1 MILDKLFQVMADR
14 QASDI
19 FICAGAPIHIKIQ
32 GNTVPVNQQIMD
44 SAMIEKI
51 AAELMNPE
59 QANSLRGDE
68 GDEPLVRRPQAR
80 QFPHQ
85 PVPQRAS
92 ISIVVRYILGNI
104 PALDSLL
111 LPPVLADLVMERR
124 GLILIVGS
132 TGSGKS
138 TTIASML
145 DHRNSN
151 CSGHILTIEDPI
163 EYLFKHK
170 KSLVNQREIGMDTLG
185 WDNALKNAMRQA
197 PDCILIGEIRDQ
209 ETMQAA
215 IAYAQTGHLCLG
227 TLHANNSYH
236 ALNRVINFFPLDSRG
251 SAVHGPLGQPEGDRF
266 ATPGEEKGRQADAGR
281 RSPAEQLS
289 RAGTDR
295 ERRRPGPQGSDGT
308 EPRTRIADLRAGSL
322 PPLPRNVI
330 TLQEALLNADS
341 PTNLSWL
348 INNHEAP
355 PAPRRDGKADDIG
368 LDLRRPT
375 PAALRTRSSPSA
387 STTLTAVA
395 AEPAQMSKDSSRS
408 SRTGDACT
416 RSSGRATD
424 RLSLGHPRRRRLPAI
439 IAGRLE
445 AIGFACE
452 FIKRGG
458 VSNLWARRGDSR
470 PLLCFAGHTD
480 VVPSGPLE
488 QWHSDPFQPTTRTA
502 CCMDAAPPT

>member
-32 GNTVPVNQQIMD
+32 GNTVPVNQQVMD
-44 SAMIEKI
+44 SMMIEKI
-51 AAELMNPE
+51 AAELLTPE
-59 QANSLRGDE
+59 QANAFEATKEMNLSFG
-68 GDEPLVRRPQAR
+68 
-80 QFPHQ
+80 
-85 PVPQRAS
+85 VPKLGNFRINLFQQRAS
-92 ISIVVRYILGNI
+92 ISIVIRYILGNI

-111 LPPVLADLVMERR
+111 LPPVLADLVMEKR

-145 DHRNSN
+145 DHRNAQ

-236 ALNRVINFFPLDSRG
+236 ALNRVINFFPIDSRSSLYMDLSVSLKAIISQRLVKKKDGKLAPAVEVLLNSYHVQELIESGNVPALKEAMEQSLAPG
-251 SAVHGPLGQPEGDRF
+251 SQTF
-266 ATPGEEKGRQADAGR
+266 
-281 RSPAEQLS
+281 EQ
-289 RAGTDR
+289 
-295 ERRRPGPQGSDGT
+295 
-308 EPRTRIADLRAGSL
+308 DLYRLYSS
-322 PPLPRNVI
+322 NVI

-341 PTNLSWL
+341 PTNLSWM
-348 INNHEAP
+348 INNHQAP
-355 PAPRRDGKADDIG
+355 PTPVTREKVTDIG
-368 LDLRRPT
+368 LDFSATNPGG
-375 PAALRTRSSPSA
+375 PSYKEF
-387 STTLTAVA
+387 TI
-395 AEPAQMSKDSSRS
+395 
-408 SRTGDACT
+408 
-416 RSSGRATD
+416 
-424 RLSLGHPRRRRLPAI
+424 SLD
-439 IAGRLE
+439 E
-445 AIGFACE
+445 ADG
-452 FIKRGG
+452 
-458 VSNLWARRGDSR
+458 
-470 PLLCFAGHTD
+470 
-480 VVPSGPLE
+480 
-488 QWHSDPFQPTTRTA
+488 Q
-502 CCMDAAPPT
+502 

>member
-32 GNTVPVNQQIMD
+32 GNTVPVNQQVMD
-44 SAMIEKI
+44 SMMIEKI
-51 AAELMNPE
+51 AAELLTPE
-59 QANSLRGDE
+59 QANAFEATKEMNLSFG
-68 GDEPLVRRPQAR
+68 
-80 QFPHQ
+80 
-85 PVPQRAS
+85 VPKLGNFRINLFQQRAS
-92 ISIVVRYILGNI
+92 ISIVIRYILGNI

-111 LPPVLADLVMERR
+111 LPPVLADLVMEKR

-145 DHRNSN
+145 DHRNAQ

-236 ALNRVINFFPLDSRG
+236 ALNRVINFFPIDSRSSLYMDLSVSLKAIISQRLVKKKDGKLAPAVEVLLNSYHVQELIESGNVPALKEAMEQSLAPG
-251 SAVHGPLGQPEGDRF
+251 SQTF
-266 ATPGEEKGRQADAGR
+266 
-281 RSPAEQLS
+281 EQ
-289 RAGTDR
+289 
-295 ERRRPGPQGSDGT
+295 
-308 EPRTRIADLRAGSL
+308 DLYRLYSA
-322 PPLPRNVI
+322 NVI

-341 PTNLSWL
+341 PTNLSWM
-348 INNHEAP
+348 INNHQAP
-355 PAPRRDGKADDIG
+355 PTPVTREKVTDIG
-368 LDLRRPT
+368 LDFSATNPGG
-375 PAALRTRSSPSA
+375 PSYKEF
-387 STTLTAVA
+387 TI
-395 AEPAQMSKDSSRS
+395 
-408 SRTGDACT
+408 
-416 RSSGRATD
+416 
-424 RLSLGHPRRRRLPAI
+424 SLD
-439 IAGRLE
+439 E
-445 AIGFACE
+445 ADG
-452 FIKRGG
+452 
-458 VSNLWARRGDSR
+458 
-470 PLLCFAGHTD
+470 
-480 VVPSGPLE
+480 
-488 QWHSDPFQPTTRTA
+488 Q
-502 CCMDAAPPT
+502 